1 MGRADAL
8 RGRAGAGIRLLS
20 LLGFVAIWWGAARLS
35 HSASLMPAPDR
46 VALFFWR
53 DLTDGDL
60 PAAFAATL
68 ARVAIAFVA
77 AMLGG
82 TLFGYLAGRSAR
94 MNALLDPWVV
104 IALNL
109 PVLVVIVLAYIWIGL
124 NDAAAVLAVVLAKA
138 PTVVVTVREGTRALD
153 PGFAEMAS
161 AFHVPRWRRLR
172 LVVLPQLLPYL
183 VAAGRSGLSITWKIV
198 LVVELLGRP
207 DGVGYQLNLFFQDF
221 NVTGI
226 LAYGIAFA
234 ALMLVVEAAL
244 LQPLEARASA
254 WRRDA

>member
-1 MGRADAL
+1 LAEILA
-8 RGRAGAGIRLLS
+8 GRAGACIRLLS
-20 LLGFVAIWWGAARLS
+20 LLGFVAIWSAASRLS
-35 HSASLMPAPDR
+35 HAPALMPPPQT
-46 VALFFWR
+46 VALFFWH
-53 DLTDGDL
+53 DMTDGDL

-68 ARVAIAFVA
+68 ARVAVAFLA

-82 TLFGYLAGRSAR
+82 TVFGYLAGRSAR
-94 MNALLDPWVV
+94 LNALLDPWVV

-124 NDAAAVLAVVLAKA
+124 NDAAAVLAVVVAKA
-138 PTVVVTVREGTRALD
+138 PTVVVTVREGARALD
-153 PGFAEMAS
+153 PGFTDMAS
-161 AFHVPRWRRLR
+161 AFHLPRWRRLR
-172 LVVLPQLLPYL
+172 FVVLPQLLPYL
-183 VAAGRSGLSITWKIV
+183 AAAGRSGLSITWKIV

-207 DGVGYQLNLFFQDF
+207 DGVGSQLNLFFQDF

-234 ALMLVVEAAL
+234 ALMLLVEAAL
-244 LQPLEARASA
+244 LQPLEARAGA